1 MKRTFT
7 IYPSGYIKANSSTG
21 SKEYTSHGFKFYVE
35 NSCIILEDPNGESIY
50 IDDIPACLISNPSV
64 RDAIYLAYNNF
75 GNADLDTVSSILQER
90 ASMDT
95 LIKID
100 HVLEKNGYPLLSE
113 I

>member
-7 IYPSGYIKANSSTG
+7 KYPRGYIKANSSTD
-21 SKEYTSHGFKFYVE
+21 KKVYTSHGFKFYVE
-35 NSCIILEDPNGESIY
+35 NSCIILEDPDGESIY
-50 IDDIPACLISNPSV
+50 IDDIPACLITNPSV
-64 RDAIYLAYNNF
+64 RNAIYLAYNNF
-75 GNADLDTVSSILQER
+75 GDVDLDIVSSILREQ

-100 HVLEKNGYPLLSE
+100 RVLEKNGYPLLSE